1 MSEKVTCFGPLLL
14 KSLYVDPEL
23 VPRFRPRFFFKK
35 LFFLVPENGK
45 GWSGH
50 PEKGGPCSDISGRK
64 NTYPRIPKTTDPGH
78 PQIQLLKACV
88 MWQWSQHLHRQC
100 VLQGKEPLLINLD
113 ETSVPVVFTGGKGNI
128 VAVRGKNA
136 WRTMPRQRLGR
147 AHVRMFF
154 THVGIICNKPEIQP
168 LLPQVIFVA
177 AHTITLAEWR
187 DLTANLPN
195 NVYVKRMPKG
205 WNNTTQHRII
215 IRILGLILQPL
226 LTTMQPILSFDAAPL
241 HLAQEVLREMTS
253 AHIWYIVVPARL
265 TWMLQP
271 LDSHAFVLYKNWL
284 RRGFTDEAGN
294 GDTRSFMRRMLD
306 LVIGA
311 IRYILQGR
319 KWQKAFEQNGFAP
332 NLDSISDFVRH
343 QCGPVPLPPLPLAC
357 PTADQVRICWPRNR
371 PFYDELVM
379 SAIPGYAPPVP
390 ALMDAEP
397 SVDHTVPLLALPG
410 RSSPL
415 LLHALGMAVPVVP
428 APLEETPG
436 IGDVVPDVLAL

>member
-1 MSEKVTCFGPLLL
+1 
-14 KSLYVDPEL
+14 
-23 VPRFRPRFFFKK
+23 
-35 LFFLVPENGK
+35 
-45 GWSGH
+45 
-50 PEKGGPCSDISGRK
+50 
-64 NTYPRIPKTTDPGH
+64 
-78 PQIQLLKACV
+78 

-100 VLQGKEPLLINLD
+100 LLQGKEPLLINLD

-128 VAVRGKNA
+128 VAVRGKHA

-154 THVGIICNKPEIQP
+154 THVGIICNKPLIQP
-168 LLPQVIFVA
+168 LLPQVIFVG

-205 WNNTTQHRII
+205 WNNTQQHRII
-215 IRILGLILQPL
+215 IRIWGLILGPFL
-226 LTTMQPILSFDAAPL
+226 ATMQPILSFDAAPL
-241 HLAQEVLREMTS
+241 HLAQEVLREITS

-271 LDSHAFVLYKNWL
+271 LDSHAFVLYKNYL
-284 RRGFTDEAGN
+284 RRGFTDAVGN

-319 KWQKAFEQNGFAP
+319 NWQKAFEQNGFAP
-332 NLDSISDFVRH
+332 DLDSISDFVRH

-357 PTADQVRICWPRNR
+357 PTADQLRICWPRNR
-371 PFYDELVM
+371 PFYEELVL
-379 SAIPGYAPPVP
+379 SAIPGSAPPVP
-390 ALMDAEP
+390 ALMDAVP
-397 SVDHTVPLLALPG
+397 SVDDTVPLLALPG
-410 RSSPL
+410 RSHPL
-415 LLHALGMAVPVVP
+415 LLHALGMDVPVLPAPLGGAPSIDDVVPVV
-428 APLEETPG
+428 
-436 IGDVVPDVLAL
+436 LALEAPAIDGPADAAAWRPVRRLLSKTSFEQQ

>member
-1 MSEKVTCFGPLLL
+1 MGSQ
-14 KSLYVDPEL
+14 
-23 VPRFRPRFFFKK
+23 
-35 LFFLVPENGK
+35 
-45 GWSGH
+45 
-50 PEKGGPCSDISGRK
+50 RK
-64 NTYPRIPKTTDPGH
+64 RIPVQKKHAIRGPKIVDQGH
-78 PQIQLLKACV
+78 PQILLLKACV

-100 VLQGKEPLLINLD
+100 LLQGKEPLLINLD

-128 VAVRGKNA
+128 VAVRGKHA

-168 LLPQVIFVA
+168 LLPQVIFVG

-205 WNNTTQHRII
+205 WNNTAQHRII
-215 IRILGLILQPL
+215 IRILGLILRPL
-226 LTTMQPILSFDAAPL
+226 LTTMQPILSLDAAPL

-271 LDSHAFVLYKNWL
+271 LDSHAFVLYKNFL
-284 RRGFTDEAGN
+284 RRGFIDAVGD

-319 KWQKAFEQNGFAP
+319 RWQRAFEQNGLAP

-343 QCGPVPLPPLPLAC
+343 QCGPEPLPAFPLAC
-357 PTADQVRICWPRNR
+357 PTADQLRTCWPRNR

-379 SAIPGYAPPVP
+379 NAIPGYAPPVA
-390 ALMDAEP
+390 ALIDAEP
-397 SVDHTVPLLALPG
+397 SVDDTVPLLALPG
-410 RSSPL
+410 GSSPL
-415 LLHALGMAVPVVP
+415 LLQALGMAVPAVP
-428 APLEETPG
+428 APLGGTPS
-436 IGDVVPDVLAL
+436 IDNVVPDVLALEAPAIDVPAAEATWRPVRRLLSKTSFEQS

>member
-1 MSEKVTCFGPLLL
+1 
-14 KSLYVDPEL
+14 
-23 VPRFRPRFFFKK
+23 
-35 LFFLVPENGK
+35 
-45 GWSGH
+45 
-50 PEKGGPCSDISGRK
+50 
-64 NTYPRIPKTTDPGH
+64 
-78 PQIQLLKACV
+78 

-100 VLQGKEPLLINLD
+100 LLQGKEPLLINLD

-215 IRILGLILQPL
+215 IRILGLILRPL

-265 TWMLQP
+265 TWMLQC
-271 LDSHAFVLYKNWL
+271 LDSHAFMLYKNWL

-311 IRYILQGR
+311 IRHVLQGHN
-319 KWQKAFEQNGFAP
+319 WQRAFEQNGFATD
-332 NLDSISDFVRH
+332 LHMISDFVRH
-343 QCGPVPLPPLPLAC
+343 QCGPEPLPPLPLAC
-357 PTADQVRICWPRNR
+357 PTAVQLRICWPRNR
-371 PFYDELVM
+371 PFHEEVVM
-379 SAIPGYAPPVP
+379 SGVPGSGPPVP
-390 ALMDAEP
+390 ALMDTEP
-397 SVDHTVPLLALPG
+397 SVVDTVPLLALPG
-410 RSSPL
+410 RSPPL
-415 LLHALGMAVPVVP
+415 LLHALGMDVPVGP
-428 APLEETPG
+428 APLGGAPSVD
-436 IGDVVPDVLAL
+436 DVVPVALALDAPAIDVPADAANWRPVRRLCSKTSFEMQ